1 MTRVLI
7 TLTCLH
13 KLCLSTVAEE
23 TVQSITP
30 AKLSGNLPHVE
41 KSHIRHR
48 TGAREAEI
56 RWVPASGVAALSLT
70 SKVIGTICVGL

>member
-13 KLCLSTVAEE
+13 KLCLSAVAEE

-30 AKLSGNLPHVE
+30 AKLSGNLPHV
-41 KSHIRHR
+41 
-48 TGAREAEI
+48 TQ
-56 RWVPASGVAALSLT
+56 
-70 SKVIGTICVGL
+70 